1 MNTKILGLLA
11 VALFSGPMAA
21 NAQVT
26 TLLYQGDVISG
37 DSSYLPTGFTGDT
50 GGAFSALPT
59 SPFVGSFTASITVDG
74 SVSADNLSLVAANFN
89 FNGSNFVGGSGASFS
104 IGLLQEPPLGYISG
118 PDICYSGGCIDLT
131 TSNTGA
137 ITGASININDSQ
149 YYHAPYEQYV
159 IGPGGDSIT
168 YLYATSNGTCQ
179 DFSPGG
185 FNPFAPYTGPTVNP
199 CSLGGSNQTAGTW
212 IATTAYV
219 PEIDPASAASG
230 LTLLLGS
237 LVVLRG
243 RQRVR

>member
-37 DSSYLPTGFTGDT
+37 DSSYLPTPFTFYP
-50 GGAFSALPT
+50 GGYIGALAALPT

-104 IGLLQEPPLGYISG
+104 IGLLLGGVPLGYIG
-118 PDICYSGGCIDLT
+118 DEPYRCGAVDCIDFT

-137 ITGASININDSQ
+137 ITGAFINTDDFQ
-149 YYHAPYEQYV
+149 YYHAPIEQYV

-168 YLYATSNGTCQ
+168 YLYATSGGTCQ
-179 DFSPGG
+179 NFPPGG
-185 FNPFAPYTGPTVNP
+185 PPPGPYAPYTGPTVNP
-199 CSLGGSNQTAGTW
+199 CSLGGSDLPGDFRT
-212 IATTAYV
+212 
-219 PEIDPASAASG
+219 S
-230 LTLLLGS
+230 
-237 LVVLRG
+237 
-243 RQRVR
+243 